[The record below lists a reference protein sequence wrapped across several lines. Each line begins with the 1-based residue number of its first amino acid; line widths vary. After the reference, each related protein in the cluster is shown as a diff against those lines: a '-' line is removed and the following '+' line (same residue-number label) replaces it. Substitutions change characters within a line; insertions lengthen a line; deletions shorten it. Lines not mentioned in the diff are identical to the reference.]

1 MECKLYTAG
10 IDLRL
15 IAELI
20 DTLWN
25 VNVNPNEVS
34 IKNDNEL
41 IDTLWNVNDVSVSLQ

>member
-10 IDLRL
+10 MDLRL

-25 VNVNPNEVS
+25 VNKIAMVLS
-34 IKNDNEL
+34 
-41 IDTLWNVNDVSVSLQ
+41 S